1 MPGHF
6 RNGYSNG
13 QQALNS
19 VQVQEGFCHVLVM
32 AGRLMINSCALSC
45 LLINRPSAKAP
56 FFMCIFVH
64 FPAAFPPLRPLARIV
79 SINCL
84 LPDALYPDHTVF
96 HGFPTASGPD
106 KKITGPGSTVHRVR
120 PCIPPPQKRSRGI
133 IRDSFPYLSIC
144 FNCPSASPSI
154 QNPSAFPLIRTS
166 SIATAR
172 RWYA

>member
-1 MPGHF
+1 
-6 RNGYSNG
+6 
-13 QQALNS
+13 
-19 VQVQEGFCHVLVM
+19 
-32 AGRLMINSCALSC
+32 
-45 LLINRPSAKAP
+45 
-56 FFMCIFVH
+56 MCIFVH
-64 FPAAFPPLRPLARIV
+64 FLFVRSLFAVLFLCWHFVALFDDFPEFTRSSCDSDRLLFMCAFLCILCNFPPLRPLARIV

>member
-64 FPAAFPPLRPLARIV
+64 FLFVRSLFMFLFFVGILWHFSEFARSSFFCCTFLMI
-79 SINCL
+79 S
-84 LPDALYPDHTVF
+84 F
-96 HGFPTASGPD
+96 EFAS
-106 KKITGPGSTVHRVR
+106 
-120 PCIPPPQKRSRGI
+120 
-133 IRDSFPYLSIC
+133 
-144 FNCPSASPSI
+144 
-154 QNPSAFPLIRTS
+154 TS
-166 SIATAR
+166 
-172 RWYA
+172 

>member
-64 FPAAFPPLRPLARIV
+64 FLFVRSLFMFLFLLAFCGIFR
-79 SINCL
+79 S
-84 LPDALYPDHTVF
+84 
-96 HGFPTASGPD
+96 S
-106 KKITGPGSTVHRVR
+106 PGVR
-120 PCIPPPQKRSRGI
+120 
-133 IRDSFPYLSIC
+133 FFVVL
-144 FNCPSASPSI
+144 F
-154 QNPSAFPLIRTS
+154 
-166 SIATAR
+166 
-172 RWYA
+172 